1 MSKKNKTVHKEHSEP
16 SRTTKPTAATTDS
29 LFNSLDTWCEKR
41 NNAILYF
48 SIGLFLFLSIFSFDA
63 KLSIAH
69 DDALYIESGLRMV
82 KEFPDFFHTANAP
95 LYPFVLSLLYMIFGF
110 KFILF
115 KAFSVLFTAL
125 AIYFTHKAMQ
135 SRISAFF
142 LAFCTLMFAIN
153 VHIIYFSHHS
163 FTEAFYIMLQG
174 IFFFTLFRF
183 TDTANES
190 GISWKG
196 GLLCGFLIFLL
207 VLAKTAAI
215 GAIPAILLYALFF
228 KRWKE
233 GLSVGAGFAFC
244 FGLFHLIKKTIWG
257 KYLSTLEYS
266 QLDVLLRKD
275 PYKPELGNDSFSEL
289 IQRFFDNY
297 ELYISKRWFDIIGLI
312 PDATEPKNMLGFA
325 FLLLSLFTLYTLF
338 KNKNK
343 HLWHIALYSMG
354 LTAVSFLA
362 LQKNWDQ
369 LRIILIFLPFYL
381 ILSFYGLYSFF
392 KSRNNYVLQLL
403 LTFIFAIL
411 IIVNINRSFKFLAAN
426 FPNTIKNFKG
436 NKYAGYTP
444 DWENYIKMSEW
455 IGENLKSDSVLVACR
470 KPPVSFVHSGGKLFA
485 GIYTI
490 PSEDADS
497 LVMNLHEK
505 KVTHV
510 MVANLRRN
518 PNKKDGYIINTVH
531 RYLNTIQQ
539 KYPNFLTPVHRI
551 GNSEE
556 VNLFKINYPEIPNK
570 PDSVATKEEI
580 QGEENK

>member
-1 MSKKNKTVHKEHSEP
+1 MSKKNNLPKKTPEIK
-16 SRTTKPTAATTDS
+16 S
-29 LFNSLDTWCEKR
+29 LPKHDQTSGSLLDTLDNICEKK
-41 NNAILYF
+41 NNLILYF

-82 KEFPDFFHTANAP
+82 KEFPNYFHTANAP
-95 LYPFVLSLLYMIFGF
+95 LYPFFLTLLYVVFGF
-110 KFILF
+110 KYILF
-115 KAFSVLFTAL
+115 KAFSVVFTAL
-125 AIYFTHKAMQ
+125 AIYFTHKSLQ
-135 SRISAFF
+135 GRISAFF
-142 LAFCTLMFAIN
+142 LAFCTLMFAVN

-174 IFFFTLFRF
+174 IFFFVLFRNI
-183 TDTANES
+183 DSNEKTKF
-190 GISWKG
+190 SWKG
-196 GLLCGFLIFLL
+196 AFVLGLLIFLL
-207 VLAKTAAI
+207 VLTKTAAI
-215 GAIPAILLYALFF
+215 GAIPAILLYAIIY
-228 KRWKE
+228 KKWKE
-233 GLSVGAGFAFC
+233 GLFIGASFVFC
-244 FGLFHLIKKTIWG
+244 YGIFHTIKKIIWG
-257 KYLSTLEYS
+257 KYLATLEYS
-266 QLDVLLRKD
+266 QLDILLRKD
-275 PYKPELGNDSFSEL
+275 PYKPELGNDNFSDL
-289 IQRFFDNY
+289 IQRFFDNF
-297 ELYISKRWFDIIGLI
+297 ELYISKRWYDIIGLM
-312 PDATEPKNMLGFA
+312 PDATEPKNVLGIA
-325 FLLLSLFTLYTLF
+325 FLLFSIVTIFLVYKS
-338 KNKNK
+338 KNKYLS
-343 HLWHIALYSMG
+343 HIILYSIGLTSVSFIAL
-354 LTAVSFLA
+354 
-362 LQKNWDQ
+362 QINWDQ

-381 ILSFYGLYSFF
+381 ILSFYGLYSII
-392 KSRNNYVLQLL
+392 KNGKNYVLQLL
-403 LTFIFAIL
+403 LTAIFASLFIA
-411 IIVNINRSFKFLAAN
+411 NINRSFKFLANN

-455 IGENLKSDSVLVACR
+455 VGENLKSDSFFVACR

-497 LVMNLHEK
+497 LVVNLRDK

-556 VNLFKINYPEIPNK
+556 VDLFKINYPELPIKSETNK
-570 PDSVATKEEI
+570 IK
-580 QGEENK
+580 GEEETKK

>member
-1 MSKKNKTVHKEHSEP
+1 MNKKSKAVHNEHSKS
-16 SRTTKPTAATTDS
+16 SRTVKPAVASTGS
-29 LFNSLDTWCEKR
+29 LFNSLDAWCEKR
-41 NNAILYF
+41 NNTILYF

-82 KEFPDFFHTANAP
+82 KEFPNFFHTANAP
-95 LYPFVLSLLYMIFGF
+95 LYPFVLSLLYIIFGF

-135 SRISAFF
+135 GRISPFF
-142 LAFCTLMFAIN
+142 LTFCTLMFAIN

-183 TDTANES
+183 TDTLNKG

-207 VLAKTAAI
+207 VLTKTAAI

-228 KRWKE
+228 KKWKE
-233 GLSVGAGFAFC
+233 GLSVAIGFAFC
-244 FGLFHLIKKTIWG
+244 YGLFHLIKKAIWG

-266 QLDVLLRKD
+266 QLDILLRKD

-325 FLLLSLFTLYTLF
+325 FLILSLFTLYILF

-392 KSRNNYVLQLL
+392 KFRNNYVLQLL
-403 LTFIFAIL
+403 LTFVFALL
-411 IIVNINRSFKFLAAN
+411 IIVNTNRSFKFLAAN

-497 LVMNLHEK
+497 LVMNLYEK

-539 KYPNFLTPVHRI
+539 KYPHFLTPVHHI

-556 VNLFKINYPEIPNK
+556 VDLFKINYPEIPNK
-570 PDSVATKEEI
+570 PGSVVTKEEI
-580 QGEENK
+580 QSEENK

>member
-1 MSKKNKTVHKEHSEP
+1 
-16 SRTTKPTAATTDS
+16 
-29 LFNSLDTWCEKR
+29 
-41 NNAILYF
+41 
-48 SIGLFLFLSIFSFDA
+48 
-63 KLSIAH
+63 
-69 DDALYIESGLRMV
+69 MV

-95 LYPFVLSLLYMIFGF
+95 LYPFVLSLLYIIFGF

-115 KAFSVLFTAL
+115 KAFSVLFTVL
-125 AIYFTHKAMQ
+125 AIYFTHKALQ
-135 SRISAFF
+135 GRISAFF
-142 LAFCTLMFAIN
+142 LTFCTLMFAIN

-174 IFFFTLFRF
+174 IFFFTLFRL
-183 TDTANES
+183 TDTAKES
-190 GISWKG
+190 SLSWKG

-215 GAIPAILLYALFF
+215 GAIPAIILYALLF
-228 KRWKE
+228 KKWKE

-244 FGLFHLIKKTIWG
+244 FGLFHLIKKAIWG

-392 KSRNNYVLQLL
+392 KSRNNYVIQLL
-403 LTFIFAIL
+403 VTFIFAIL

-497 LVMNLHEK
+497 LVINLHEK

-570 PDSVATKEEI
+570 PDSVATKEKI